1 MSDEYIFKYI
11 VIGDMGVGKSCLLH
25 QFTDRKFLPASQH
38 TIGVEFG
45 TRLIEI
51 GGKKI
56 RLHIWDTAGQE
67 RFRAITKSYYR
78 GAAGAILVYDITRH
92 DTFSHLKTWL
102 SDARSLTN
110 EQTVMM
116 LIGNKLDL
124 EDHREVP
131 YEAAQRFASENNL
144 LWLETSAKSG
154 RNVEAAF
161 VNTAREI
168 LQKVESGVLDPSNAE
183 SGVQEGRPA
192 SAITQVR

>member
-1 MSDEYIFKYI
+1 
-11 VIGDMGVGKSCLLH
+11 MGVGKSCLLH

-67 RFRAITKSYYR
+67 RFRAITKAYYR

-92 DTFSHLKTWL
+92 DTFTHLKTWL
-102 SDARSLTN
+102 ADARSLTN
-110 EQTVMM
+110 EHTVMM
-116 LIGNKLDL
+116 LIGNKVDLD
-124 EDHREVP
+124 DHREVP
-131 YEAAQRFASENNL
+131 PEAAQRFANENGL
-144 LWLETSAKSG
+144 LWVEASAKNG

-161 VNTAREI
+161 VTTARAI
-168 LQKVESGVLDPSNAE
+168 LDRVESGALDPSSGE
-183 SGVQEGRPA
+183 SGVQEGRPTTTIQQRPGREA
-192 SAITQVR
+192 RTCPC